1 MNNYIN
7 DETVIQTYNISK
19 DFETKHI
26 DSDHKDYL
34 EIANKLVRNDDA
46 DINFFICDI
55 KNLKDLFG
63 TSWDQGSG
71 FGFWYVRSKQYE
83 AYIQITPNHEHGS
96 YPYEWK
102 IASDNLHGF
111 EILQD
116 ILNDL

>member
-19 DFETKHI
+19 DFETKYI

-34 EIANKLVRNDDA
+34 EISNKLVRNDDA

-55 KNLKDLFG
+55 KKLKDLFG
-63 TSWDQGSG
+63 THWDQGSG
-71 FGFWYVRSKQYE
+71 FGFWHLRSKQYE
-83 AYIQITPNHEHGS
+83 SYVHIKPNHEHGS